1 MDKNILGC
9 PINITKSVNDRS
21 SNKHKILEENP
32 SKNHTSK
39 ENITTS
45 ISKDNITTSIS
56 KDNITTSIS
65 KDNITTSISK
75 DNITTSISKDNITSI
90 PPFRKENHKKC
101 LNKSL
106 KHEFIEKQ
114 T

>member
-9 PINITKSVNDRS
+9 PINISKSVNDRS

-32 SKNHTSK
+32 SKNHISK
-39 ENITTS
+39 E
-45 ISKDNITTSIS
+45 
-56 KDNITTSIS
+56 NITTSIS

>member
-9 PINITKSVNDRS
+9 PINISKSVNDRS

-32 SKNHTSK
+32 SKNHISK
-39 ENITTS
+39 E
-45 ISKDNITTSIS
+45 
-56 KDNITTSIS
+56 
-65 KDNITTSISK
+65 NITTSISK

>member
-56 KDNITTSIS
+56 KDNIT
-65 KDNITTSISK
+65 
-75 DNITTSISKDNITSI
+75 SI